1 MKKHKITVDELV
13 NKFPNKYELAIS
25 CGKLARIKLQNG
37 VAKSKVMDI
46 VFEEVMEDKIKIEE
60 N

>member
-13 NKFPNKYELAIS
+13 NKFPNKYELAIA

-46 VFEEVMEDKIKIEE
+46 VFEELMEDKIKIEE

>member
-13 NKFPNKYELAIS
+13 NKFPNKYELAIA

-46 VFEEVMEDKIKIEE
+46 VFEEVMEDKIKI
-60 N
+60 

>member
-1 MKKHKITVDELV
+1 MKTEKITVDELLE
-13 NKFPNKYELAIS
+13 KIPNKYELAIA
-25 CGKLARIKLQNG
+25 CGKAAREKFIEG

-46 VFEEVMEDKIKIEE
+46 VFDEVMKNEIIVEE